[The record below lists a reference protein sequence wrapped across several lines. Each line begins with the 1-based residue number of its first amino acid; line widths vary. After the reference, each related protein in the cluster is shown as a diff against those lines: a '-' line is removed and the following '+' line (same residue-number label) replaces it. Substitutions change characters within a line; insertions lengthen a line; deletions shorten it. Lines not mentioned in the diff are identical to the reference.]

1 LIPLQRTHGG
11 ADNRMQ
17 PFYAE
22 TFHKRLLQLYKIVDG
37 NDWKA
42 HAVARA
48 SILIDRGGACRDNLG
63 VACIKIYEGVGGQD
77 EELVG
82 VDRLP
87 RPDDGVPIAWQHV
100 MGGIAAL
107 ISRLAQPLAADLAS
121 GQPVKVIDVSKE
133 PKNDSGGAGAVSTAA
148 DYLRF
153 SQMLLNGGQLDGT
166 RILSRTTVALMT
178 SDHLGT
184 RIATPF
190 SPGELLLGTPGYTFG
205 LGFAVRP
212 GGGIAGVP
220 GSAGEFMW
228 AGYAGTYFWVD
239 PKEELTAVYMSQ
251 APSPIRAYYRKL
263 VKQLVYGA
271 LSD

>member
-1 LIPLQRTHGG
+1 MEAASG
-11 ADNRMQ
+11 
-17 PFYAE
+17 
-22 TFHKRLLQLYKIVDG
+22 KRLADFLDERVFKPLKM
-37 NDWKA
+37 
-42 HAVARA
+42 
-48 SILIDRGGACRDNLG
+48 RDT
-63 VACIKIYEGVGGQD
+63 AFW
-77 EELVG
+77 
-82 VDRLP
+82 
-87 RPDDGVPIAWQHV
+87 VPP
-100 MGGIAAL
+100 GK
-107 ISRLAQPLAADLAS
+107 ISRLAQPLAVDLAS
-121 GQPVKVIDVSKE
+121 GQPIKVIDVSKE

-166 RILSRTTVALMT
+166 RILSRMTVALMT
-178 SDHLGT
+178 SDHLGS

-190 SPGELLLGTPGYTFG
+190 GPGELLLGTPGYTFG

-212 GGGIAGVP
+212 SGGIAGVP

-263 VKQLVYGA
+263 VKQLAYGA
-271 LSD
+271 LTD